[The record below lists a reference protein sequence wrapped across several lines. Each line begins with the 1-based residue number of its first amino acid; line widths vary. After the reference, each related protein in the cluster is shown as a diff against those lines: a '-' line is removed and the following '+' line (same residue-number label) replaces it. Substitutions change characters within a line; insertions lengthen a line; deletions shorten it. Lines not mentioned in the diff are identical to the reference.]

1 MSTLAVVEKSQDQLK
16 QIGREDAALTDHF
29 RPKLKVNYDL
39 TRALVSFQ
47 ANKTVAGYRWFK
59 FKEGFSST
67 LVNYV
72 FDRLRI
78 SSGKVIDPFTGSG
91 ATLFSASGRGL
102 DALGIELLP
111 VGCEIIRARKA
122 ALQHPDRVI
131 STLRNWVGQKPWQT
145 SNGRQVPFQH
155 LRITEGAFPQ
165 KTERRLKSYVGALS
179 DVRDTASA
187 SVLRLALLSILEE
200 ISYTRK
206 DGQYLR
212 WDDRSGR
219 RQGTKLFNKGLIRD
233 FDIAI
238 LDKLVHILDDLD
250 SPPDLFGN
258 ASRLKLSGQVEVA
271 CGSCL
276 EELPKLPTNSFSVL
290 MTSPPYCNRYDYT
303 RTYALELALLGIH
316 EAGIR
321 QLRQQMLSCTVENRE
336 KGGLADL
343 VGVQNFER
351 GKQIFNEQVLLSAI
365 CHHLDYLRDEH
376 QLNNSGIARMVRNYF
391 WEMTLVILECAR
403 VLQPG
408 APFIMVNDNVRYAG
422 IPIPVDL
429 ILSRIAECAGFEV
442 ETIWVLP
449 KGKGNS
455 SQQMGEHGRE
465 ELRKCV
471 YVWRAPTRTQAK
483 QQVPLLGHQR

>member
-1 MSTLAVVEKSQDQLK
+1 MSILTVAEKGEDQRRR
-16 QIGREDAALTDHF
+16 IEREDANLTAYF

-47 ANKTVAGYRWFK
+47 ANKTAAGYRWFK
-59 FKEGFSST
+59 FKEGFSSV

-72 FDRLRI
+72 FDQLRI
-78 SSGKVIDPFTGSG
+78 GTGKIVDPFAGSG
-91 ATLFSASGRGL
+91 TTLLSASERAL
-102 DALGIELLP
+102 NALGIELLP
-111 VGCEIIRARKA
+111 IGCEIVRARKA
-122 ALQHPDRVI
+122 SLQHPDEVI
-131 STLRNWVGQKPWQT
+131 GMLRNWIRQKPWQT
-145 SNGRQVPFQH
+145 SNGRQVSFQH
-155 LRITEGAFPQ
+155 LRITEGAFPP
-165 KTERRLKSYVGALS
+165 KTECRLKSYFGALS
-179 DVRDTASA
+179 YVHDAASQ

-212 WDDRSGR
+212 WDYRSGR
-219 RQGTKLFNKGLIRD
+219 RQGTKPFDKGTIRD

-238 LDKLVHILDDLD
+238 LDKLTRILNDLD

-258 ASRLKLSGQVEVA
+258 ASRPKLEAKIEIVQ
-271 CGSCL
+271 GSCL
-276 EELPKLPTNSFSVL
+276 EELPQFPPHSFSAL

-303 RTYALELALLGIH
+303 RTYALELAALGIN
-316 EAGIR
+316 EDGIR

-336 KGGLADL
+336 KDCLADL
-343 VGVQNFER
+343 VGVQTFER
-351 GKQIFNEQVLLSAI
+351 GRWIFEAQRLLSAI
-365 CHHLDYLRDEH
+365 CNYFDYLRDEN

-403 VLQPG
+403 VLKPG

-422 IPIPVDL
+422 VPIPVDL

-442 ETIWVLP
+442 DTIWVLP

-471 YVWRAPTRTQAK
+471 YVWRAPTRTRA
-483 QQVPLLGHQR
+483 R